1 MLKTLLLPAMA
12 CLLLADSTARA
23 REVRAMIEVRLP
35 SGRVE
40 GRPLDRNERERHLL
54 ARDGRWLTFRID
66 AAEAYAKTA
75 DRFEGY
81 SRREMRA
88 RLQAEFG
95 RAFDVT
101 GAGHYLVVHPRGQSG
116 AWAERFERLYRS
128 FRHYFQVRGARLS
141 DPPYPLVAVVFAG
154 QQDYLR
160 YAASIGAPVRPDF
173 LGHYSRKTN
182 RVYLFDS
189 PDERAATILHEAAHQ
204 AAFNTGVHGRFHATP
219 RWLAEGLAM
228 MFETPGVWQTTAN
241 SARRDRILPGR
252 LADFRRYVAAG
263 RPSDSLR
270 TMLADDQFFARA
282 PEAAYA
288 QAWAFSFYLCETR
301 PREYAS
307 YLART
312 AARPDFER
320 YSPDERLADFT
331 AVFGNDWELLDAQ
344 FLRYIGRLR

>member
-1 MLKTLLLPAMA
+1 
-12 CLLLADSTARA
+12 
-23 REVRAMIEVRLP
+23 
-35 SGRVE
+35 
-40 GRPLDRNERERHLL
+40 
-54 ARDGRWLTFRID
+54 
-66 AAEAYAKTA
+66 
-75 DRFEGY
+75 
-81 SRREMRA
+81 MRA

-141 DPPYPLVAVVFAG
+141 EPPYPLVAVVFAN

-160 YAASIGAPVRPDF
+160 YAASIGAPARPDF

-182 RVYLFDS
+182 RVYLFDA
-189 PDERAATILHEAAHQ
+189 PDQSAATILHEAAHQ
-204 AAFNTGVHGRFHATP
+204 AAFNTGIHGRFHATP
-219 RWLAEGLAM
+219 HWLAEGLAM
-228 MFETPGVWQTTAN
+228 MFETPGVWQATSN

-252 LADFRRYVAAG
+252 LAEFRRYVAAG
-263 RPSDSLR
+263 RASDSLR
-270 TMLADDQFFARA
+270 AMLADDQFFARA
-282 PEAAYA
+282 PQAAYA

-301 PREYAS
+301 PREYAD

-320 YSPDERLADFT
+320 YSSDERLADFT
-331 AVFGNDWELLDAQ
+331 AVFGGDLELLDAQ
-344 FLRYIGRLR
+344 FLRYIERLR

>member
-1 MLKTLLLPAMA
+1 MAKVQLLSAAA
-12 CLLLADSTARA
+12 CLLLAGSTARA
-23 REVRAMIEVRLP
+23 QTVRAMIEVRLP

-40 GRPLDRNERERHLL
+40 GRPLVWNDRTMHLL

-66 AAEAYAKTA
+66 AAEEYAKTA
-75 DRFEGY
+75 DRFAGY
-81 SRREMRA
+81 STHEMRA
-88 RLQAEFG
+88 RLQADFG

-101 GAGHYLVVHPRGQSG
+101 AAGHYLVVHPREQSG
-116 AWAERFERLYRS
+116 HWAERFERLYRS
-128 FRHYFQVRGARLS
+128 FRHYFQVRGMRLS
-141 DPPYPLVAVVFAG
+141 DPPYPLVAVVFAN

-160 YAASIGAPVRPDF
+160 YAASIGEPVRPDF

-189 PDERAATILHEAAHQ
+189 SDESAATILHEAAHQ
-204 AAFNTGVHGRFHATP
+204 AAFNTGAHGRFHATP

-228 MFETPGVWQTTAN
+228 MFETPGVWQATAN
-241 SARRDRILPGR
+241 STRRDRILPGR
-252 LADFRRYVAAG
+252 LADFRRWAAAG
-263 RPSDSLR
+263 RSSDSLR
-270 TMLADDQFFARA
+270 AMLADDQFFARA
-282 PEAAYA
+282 PRAAYA
-288 QAWAFSFYLCETR
+288 QAWTFSFYLCETR

-331 AVFGNDWELLDAQ
+331 AVFGSDLQLLDAQ
-344 FLRYIGRLR
+344 FLRYVERLR